1 MENTIYY
8 SPIICYE
15 ISYSENSYHIT
26 VYLKGH
32 KNSKDSALFCELRNF
47 SEDKTEAETFAKSLA
62 ENAAMPI
69 HIPELAEEFL
79 SA

>member
-1 MENTIYY
+1 MKKTIYY
-8 SPIICYE
+8 SPVVCYE
-15 ISYSENSYHIT
+15 ISHTDNSYHIT

-32 KNSKDSALFCELRNF
+32 KHSKDSALFCELKNF
-47 SEDKTEAETFAKSLA
+47 SDEKEKAESFARSLA
-62 ENAAMPI
+62 QNAAMPI